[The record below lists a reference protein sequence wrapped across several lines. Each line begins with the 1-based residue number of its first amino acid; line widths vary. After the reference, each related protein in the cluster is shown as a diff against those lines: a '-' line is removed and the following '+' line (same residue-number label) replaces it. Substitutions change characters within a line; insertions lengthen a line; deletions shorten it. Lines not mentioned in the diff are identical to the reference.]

1 MDSNSMDSTG
11 APTTADTATATEQ
24 TVPAGFLPPWHVAQ
38 LPEPPHPGWR
48 LWIGLVGPGVVLAGT
63 SIGSGELLFGPAV
76 TAQYGPTFLWLATIS
91 IVLQVFCNLMM
102 MRFTLYCG
110 EPIIAGGMRTWP
122 GPRGWIAV
130 IGLLDLVGA
139 IWPYNVAAA
148 AGPLAAAILGHLPGS
163 GSLTV
168 LGQALTEETF
178 VRLLGITIFLLAF
191 IPLIFGGT
199 IYRMLEKV
207 MTLKL
212 ILILGYLTLVTAFLV
227 SPHNIWDVASGFI
240 EFGNY
245 AERAETIIVDP
256 HFHFTL
262 VDNADRLLVKGT
274 MENGSPMIGEYQ
286 INGQTRKP
294 AKLSPAEK
302 VRLDALVAKA
312 VAQLRPGSFF
322 VETQPEEGAVLSA
335 SGRVEKSE
343 WFAERY
349 TVTDAH
355 GTHHYDRL
363 EDVPSVYA
371 SRLAELVKHR
381 GLEKRSLA
389 KFVYNHHQLPDI
401 DWFMLAGFTAIAG
414 AGGLS
419 NTMFS
424 NYTRE
429 KGWGMGAHVGA
440 IPSAVG
446 GRNIKLSHVGSVFLI
461 NEGSLRRWRGW
472 LRHVFRDQ
480 VFVWMLA
487 SFIGMALPCMVSL
500 EFIRN
505 ATVESNRVAAM
516 TAEGISQ
523 RYPDHRQLLWTVT
536 LLCGFLVLVP
546 GQISVGDQV
555 SRRWTDIIWM
565 SNPRAQRLAGNQVKY
580 VYYSILSIYAVF
592 GFTMLCLFPAL
603 SLAKI
608 AAGIANV
615 SLAVSSLQALL
626 ANRTLMPK
634 PLQPHWLL
642 QAGVVCCA
650 TFFLGISGVVLYDL
664 LR

>member
-1 MDSNSMDSTG
+1 MDSNSTSPHGGPEQGSSTG
-11 APTTADTATATEQ
+11 AEQ
-24 TVPAGFLPPWHVAQ
+24 TVPAGLLPPWHVAQ

-91 IVLQVFCNLMM
+91 IILQVFCNLMM

-122 GPRGWIAV
+122 GPRGWICVFA
-130 IGLLDLVGA
+130 LLDLCGA

-163 GSLTV
+163 GSLTL
-168 LGQALTEETF
+168 LGVDLAESAF
-178 VRLLGITIFLLAF
+178 VRLLGITIFVLAF

-212 ILILGYLTLVTAFLV
+212 ILILSYLTFVVTFLV
-227 SPHNIWDVASGFI
+227 SPHNIWEVASGFI
-240 EFGNY
+240 EFGTY
-245 AERAETIIVDP
+245 PERAETIIVDP
-256 HFHFTL
+256 HFNFTL

-274 MENGSPMIGEYQ
+274 IENGSVMIGQYQ
-286 INGQTRKP
+286 INGATQSN
-294 AKLSPAEK
+294 KLPPDELA
-302 VRLDALVAKA
+302 RRDAVVAQA
-312 VAQLRPGSFF
+312 VARMRPGEFF
-322 VETQPEEGAVLSA
+322 VETQPEEGAVLSL
-335 SGRVEKSE
+335 SGHVDHGK
-343 WFAERY
+343 WVAERFS
-349 TVTDAH
+349 VAEADGARH
-355 GTHHYDRL
+355 NFDRF
-363 EDVPSVYA
+363 EDVPPKYA
-371 SRLAELVKHR
+371 PRLADLLKNQ
-381 GLEKRSLA
+381 GLEKRNLA
-389 KFVYNHHQLPDI
+389 KYVVDHGRLPDI
-401 DWFMLAGFTAIAG
+401 DWFMLAAFTAIAG

-429 KGWGMGAHVGA
+429 KGWGMGARVGA

-446 GRNIKLSHVGSVFLI
+446 GRKISLSHVGSVFLLDHD
-461 NEGSLRRWRGW
+461 SLRRWRGW

-487 SFIGMALPCMVSL
+487 SFIGMALPCMVSM

-505 ATVESNRVAAM
+505 ATVASDRVAAM

-523 RYPDHRQLLWTVT
+523 RYPEHRQLLWTIT

-546 GQISVGDQV
+546 GQISVGDQI

-580 VYYSILSIYAVF
+580 VYYSILSLYAVF

-603 SLAKI
+603 ALAKFAGGVANI
-608 AAGIANV
+608 A
-615 SLAVSSLQALL
+615 LAICSLQALY
-626 ANRTLMPK
+626 ANRTLLPK

-642 QAGVVCCA
+642 QTGVVCCA
-650 TFFLGISGVVLYDL
+650 IFFVGISGVVLYDL

>member
-1 MDSNSMDSTG
+1 M
-11 APTTADTATATEQ
+11 PEQ
-24 TVPAGFLPPWHVAQ
+24 TVAAGRLAPWHVAQ

-122 GPRGWIAV
+122 GPRGWICMFA
-130 IGLLDLVGA
+130 LLDLVGG

-148 AGPLAAAILGHLPGS
+148 AGPLAAAILGHLAGS
-163 GSLTV
+163 GSMTLM
-168 LGQALTEETF
+168 GYELTESAF
-178 VRLLGITIFLLAF
+178 VRLLGIVIFVLAF
-191 IPLIFGGT
+191 VPLIFGGT

-212 ILILGYLTLVTAFLV
+212 ILILGYLTFVTAFLV
-227 SPHNIWDVASGFI
+227 SPHNIWEVASGFV
-240 EFGNY
+240 EFGTY
-245 AERAETIIVDP
+245 AERAETIIIDP

-274 MENGSPMIGEYQ
+274 MEKNGRVMIGQYQ
-286 INGQTRKP
+286 VNGITQNID
-294 AKLSPAEK
+294 KLRADEK
-302 VRLDALVAKA
+302 ARRDAVVAKA
-312 VAQLRPGSFF
+312 VAQLRPGQFF
-322 VETQPEEGAVLSA
+322 VQTQPEEGTVLSL
-335 SGRVEKSE
+335 SGRVDHGKWIAQRFSI
-343 WFAERY
+343 
-349 TVTDAH
+349 TDADGKRH
-355 GTHHYDRL
+355 FDRL
-363 EDVPSVYA
+363 EDVPPEYA
-371 SRLAELVKHR
+371 PRLAELLKNQ
-381 GLEKRSLA
+381 GLEKHSLA
-389 KFVYNHHQLPDI
+389 KYIVEHKRLPDI
-401 DWFMLAGFTAIAG
+401 DWFMLAAFTAIAG

-429 KGWGMGAHVGA
+429 KGWGMGARVGA
-440 IPSAVG
+440 IPSAIG
-446 GRNIKLSHVGSVFLI
+446 GRKINLSHVGSVFLLDRD
-461 NEGSLRRWRGW
+461 SLRRWHGW

-487 SFIGMALPCMVSL
+487 SFVGMALPCMVSM

-505 ATVESNRVAAM
+505 ATVASDRVAAM

-546 GQISVGDQV
+546 GQISVGDQI

-580 VYYSILSIYAVF
+580 VYYSILSMYAVL

-603 SLAKI
+603 AIAKF
-608 AAGIANV
+608 AAGIANI
-615 SLAVSSLQALL
+615 SLAISSLQALF

-642 QAGVVCCA
+642 QTGVVCCA
-650 TFFLGISGVVLYDL
+650 VFFLGISGVVLYDL